1 MKTKSKLIISYVI
14 GLTIILSVGLFIQ
27 RDLFKSKNTSLKS
40 EVVLNEKENNQKL
53 KIKEEKTGEE
63 KIENQVPEK
72 KEEVQL
78 KQEVK
83 EQPVSSVPTD
93 PIVYD
98 GLTMNQLAEKLN
110 RSLNSTIAGT
120 GYIFASKSL
129 ELGVDPYLAVAIVL
143 HETGCTWNCS
153 ELVNACN
160 NVGGMQGS
168 PSCGGGAYAAFPTL
182 EDGISSYL
190 NNLYHNYYAMGLTT
204 PETIG
209 PKYAASTSWPS
220 KINWYIS
227 SIREK

>member
-1 MKTKSKLIISYVI
+1 MKTKSKLIISYII
-14 GLTIILSVGLFIQ
+14 GLTIILSFGLVIQ
-27 RDLFKSKNTSLKS
+27 KDLLKSKNTSLKT
-40 EVVLNEKENNQKL
+40 EVVLGEKENSQKAE
-53 KIKEEKTGEE
+53 IKEENKEQNAVKTEPTE
-63 KIENQVPEK
+63 KQQN
-72 KEEVQL
+72 VQT
-78 KQEVK
+78 QQIVK
-83 EQPVSSVPTD
+83 ETPVASVPTD

-120 GYIFASKSL
+120 GYTFASKSL
-129 ELGVDPYLAVAIVL
+129 ELGMDPYLTVAIVL
-143 HETGCTWNCS
+143 HETGCAWECS

-182 EDGISSYL
+182 EEGITSYL
-190 NNLYHNYYAMGLTT
+190 NNLYYNYYSLGLKT

-209 PKYAASTSWPS
+209 PKYAASSSWAS

-227 SIREK
+227 SIKES

>member
-1 MKTKSKLIISYVI
+1 MKTKTKLIISYVI
-14 GLTIILSVGLFIQ
+14 GLTIILSVGLIIQ

-40 EVVLNEKENNQKL
+40 EVVLNEKENSQKL
-53 KIKEEKTGEE
+53 EKKEEKITEE
-63 KIENQVPEK
+63 KIESQPIENKEKTQQKQVEK
-72 KEEVQL
+72 EV
-78 KQEVK
+78 
-83 EQPVSSVPTD
+83 PVSSVPTE

-120 GYIFASKSL
+120 GYAFASKSL

-143 HETGCTWNCS
+143 HETGCAWNCS

-168 PSCGGGAYAAFPTL
+168 PSCGGGTYAAFPTL
-182 EDGISSYL
+182 EDGIQSYL
-190 NNLYHNYYAMGLTT
+190 NNLYHNYYALGLTT

-209 PKYAASTSWPS
+209 PKYAASTAWPS